1 VLDSRISGGKG
12 WQFPFFECV
21 TDSTQESRGKWA
33 RAKMLM
39 ASLTPRAGL
48 PARDFASLRTRAR
61 SPLAS
66 AGARIVS
73 APRSVADSRF
83 HPRKSRFPRDGRA
96 RVVVVSANAA
106 SAPGAPLQPPPVSA
120 HVFQLAAAVAAPAP
134 PATPKMQLGVKIL
147 LGGLATILLAV
158 FTACI
163 AGFLVAVREMVRA
176 CREATIASRSVAN
189 ACESVSQACI
199 ALKETLVPTSAS
211 RTLMEAITRQY
222 GDSPDGTAPNKRGGA
237 AMVGGVM
244 VNIGDVI
251 KGERVGA
258 RWIGGSRG
266 CNFEFD
272 RSNRFRVGEY
282 CAVPR
287 NDQTY
292 TWGVIELND
301 DDYSM
306 EKSSDS
312 LDDEAGLSCDWPPQ
326 ESAGDPALSC
336 DWPPRDIDAIPTTAA
351 VSSSYDDGDSADAAK
366 ATVGLSGWFERGVV
380 AVLGP
385 KRAYTAEGY
394 LRNVTGLT
402 TVEEREYKVVVE
414 LDTSVYSFKIMN
426 AGDLGKRSASE

>member
-1 VLDSRISGGKG
+1 
-12 WQFPFFECV
+12 
-21 TDSTQESRGKWA
+21 
-33 RAKMLM
+33 MLM

-96 RVVVVSANAA
+96 PVVVVSANAA

-199 ALKETLVPTSAS
+199 ALKETLVQADSVLYNAEVLSSGGASMTREIGVLQRRLTDLPTSAS

-312 LDDEAGLSCDWPPQ
+312 SDDEAGLSCDWPPQ

>member
-1 VLDSRISGGKG
+1 
-12 WQFPFFECV
+12 
-21 TDSTQESRGKWA
+21 
-33 RAKMLM
+33 MLR
-39 ASLTPRAGL
+39 ASLTPRAL
-48 PARDFASLRTRAR
+48 VPARALASRRAR
-61 SPLAS
+61 ARPSHSSAAAS
-66 AGARIVS
+66 VVS
-73 APRSVADSRF
+73 RSAADSIF
-83 HPRKSRFPRDGRA
+83 PRSRFPRDDRA
-96 RVVVVSANAA
+96 RVVVSANAV
-106 SAPGAPLQPPPVSA
+106 SAPDAPLRPPAVPS
-120 HVFQLAAAVAAPAP
+120 HVIQLAAAVAAPAP
-134 PATPKMQLGVKIL
+134 AAPAKVTLGLKVL

-189 ACESVSQACI
+189 ACESVSQAC
-199 ALKETLVPTSAS
+199 LSLRETLVQADSVLYNAEVLSSGGASISKEIGVLQRRLSDLPNTAS

-222 GDSPDGTAPNKRGGA
+222 SSPENPADPKQQGGA
-237 AMVGGVM
+237 WVGGVR
-244 VNIGDVI
+244 VEIGDVI

-258 RWIGGSRG
+258 RWIGGKKG
-266 CNFEFD
+266 CNFVFD
-272 RSNRFRVGEY
+272 RANRFRVGEY

-301 DDYSM
+301 DDYSV
-306 EKSSDS
+306 EKSSD
-312 LDDEAGLSCDWPPQ
+312 DDDAGLSCDWPPQ
-326 ESAGDPALSC
+326 DSGDPALSC
-336 DWPPRDIDAIPTTAA
+336 EWPPRDIDAIPDTAA
-351 VSSSYDDGDSADAAK
+351 TSSSFDDGDADAAK
-366 ATVGLSGWFERGVV
+366 AAVGFGGWFERGVV

-394 LRNVTGLT
+394 LREVTGLT